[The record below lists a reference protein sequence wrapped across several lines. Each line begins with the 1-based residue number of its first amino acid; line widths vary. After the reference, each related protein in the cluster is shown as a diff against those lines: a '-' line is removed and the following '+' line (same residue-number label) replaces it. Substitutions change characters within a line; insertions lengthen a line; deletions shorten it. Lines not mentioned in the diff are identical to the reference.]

1 MTALPKIL
9 FLAIVTALIGGCA
22 TDPRHCDPRH
32 ENFFNNTSCLA
43 SGSYDQ
49 RQRNLEQSLHQERQ
63 RNQAFQDMLSDL
75 RAQREQLARSRNAH
89 EQDYRRLD
97 GSWERLQRD
106 LAPLIAENRRLERRI
121 AQINRDLADNKAL
134 APSGDTAR
142 KTELIEDLQHEVV
155 LLQQE
160 LDAGVY

>member
-1 MTALPKIL
+1 MTALHKTLIP
-9 FLAIVTALIGGCA
+9 AITAALIGGCA
-22 TDPRHCDPRH
+22 TGPQQCDPRY

-49 RQRNLEQSLHQERQ
+49 RRQNLERTLHQERQ
-63 RNQAFQDMLSDL
+63 RNRAFRDMLSDL
-75 RAQREQLARSRNAH
+75 RAQREQLARSRYAR

-121 AQINRDLADNKAL
+121 AQINRDLAENRSL
-134 APSGDTAR
+134 ASSGDTTR
-142 KTELIEDLQHEVV
+142 KTELIEDLQHEVL